1 MKNMN
6 TDESMYAAIGTALL
20 EPMEERGTLHFKKRQ
35 HQDASRLAPEIMG
48 VFDSKRETS

>member
-20 EPMEERGTLHFKKRQ
+20 EPMVGRENLHFKKRQ
-35 HQDASRLAPEIMG
+35 HQDASLLAPETMV